1 MILTHAIERLRG
13 RRLTVVAG
21 VLLFAAFTAL
31 AARVTIP
38 LPFTPVPITLQVVA
52 VLLAGL
58 VLGSRAGAVSQAL
71 YLAAI
76 AGGLPLDAYGRGA
89 AALLG
94 PTGGYLIGFVGAA
107 FVVGWLVERRPAG
120 RGRRFLASMA
130 GVGVIYVCGLAW
142 LAPAVGGV
150 WPAVQMGVMPF
161 LPVDLAK
168 ALVAASVA
176 ESGHRLLGV

>member
-1 MILTHAIERLRG
+1 MILTDAIQRLRT

-58 VLGSRAGAVSQAL
+58 VLGSRTGAISQAL

-76 AGGLPLDAYGRGA
+76 AGGLPLDAYGRGPA
-89 AALLG
+89 AH
-94 PTGGYLIGFVGAA
+94 
-107 FVVGWLVERRPAG
+107 
-120 RGRRFLASMA
+120 
-130 GVGVIYVCGLAW
+130 
-142 LAPAVGGV
+142 
-150 WPAVQMGVMPF
+150 
-161 LPVDLAK
+161 
-168 ALVAASVA
+168 
-176 ESGHRLLGV
+176 ES